1 VGIEFIMSRMEEV
14 LSRIGN
20 GNTIDTIARDL
31 DMNRS
36 TLLAMIEFLVDEAYL
51 AGTGVGCSRSTSR
64 LCEQCRGTNT
74 GPEMAMYTLTRKGMD
89 IVERLN
95 L

>member
-1 VGIEFIMSRMEEV
+1 MSRMEEV
-14 LSRIGN
+14 LSRIKN
-20 GNTIDTIARDL
+20 GTTIDTIASDL

-36 TLLAMIEFLVDEAYL
+36 TLLAMIDFLVDEGYL
-51 AGTGVGCSRSTSR
+51 EGVGAGCSCATSR

-74 GPEMAMYTLTRKGMD
+74 GPEMAMYTLTGKGMGM
-89 IVERLN
+89 VERLN

>member
-1 VGIEFIMSRMEEV
+1 MSRMGEV
-14 LSRIGN
+14 LSRIEN
-20 GNTIDTIARDL
+20 GTTLDMIARDL

-36 TLLAMIEFLVDEAYL
+36 TLLAMIEFLVDEGYL
-51 AGTGVGCSRSTSR
+51 EGVGVGCSCSTSR

-74 GPEMAMYTLTRKGMD
+74 GHEMAVYTLTGKGMGM
-89 IVERLN
+89 VERLK

>member
-1 VGIEFIMSRMEEV
+1 MEEI
-14 LSRIGN
+14 LSRIKG

-36 TLLAMIEFLVDEAYL
+36 TLMAMIEFLVDEGYL
-51 AGTGVGCSRSTSR
+51 ERVDMGCACSTSN
-64 LCEQCRGTNT
+64 LCEQCRGTDT
-74 GPEMAMYTLTRKGMD
+74 GPDMVVYTLTPKGEGM
-89 IVERLN
+89 VERLK

>member
-1 VGIEFIMSRMEEV
+1 MSRMEEV
-14 LSRIGN
+14 LSRIEN

-36 TLLAMIEFLVDEAYL
+36 TLLAMIEFLVDEQYL
-51 AGTGVGCSRSTSR
+51 EGVGVGCSCATSR
-64 LCEQCRGTNT
+64 LCEQCRGTNA
-74 GPEMAMYTLTRKGMD
+74 GPEMAMYTLTVKGMGT
-89 IVERLN
+89 IERLN